1 VSCRKSVEVISVNQG
16 SLTVKAVSQ
25 SLCPACQELGRCRS
39 DWLSIKSARQTF
51 EIPLNEPISVSAGD
65 IVVLN
70 IDEQALT
77 AQMIKLYGLPLIGF
91 IAPIIVGQTEGW
103 SELSQ
108 AVAAF
113 VGLGLG
119 WVSSRYWTQTFQIRI
134 DQ

>member
-1 VSCRKSVEVISVNQG
+1 
-16 SLTVKAVSQ
+16 VKAVSQ

-39 DWLSIKSARQTF
+39 DWLSIKSARQAF

>member
-1 VSCRKSVEVISVNQG
+1 MSCQKSVEVISVDAG
-16 SLTVKAVSQ
+16 SLTVKAVGQ
-25 SLCPACQELGRCRS
+25 SLCPACQDLGRCRS
-39 DWLSIKSARQTF
+39 DWLSRKSAGQTF

-65 IVVLN
+65 VVVLN

-77 AQMIKLYGLPLIGF
+77 SQIIKLYGLPLIGL

-113 VGLGLG
+113 VGLALG
-119 WVSSRYWTQTFQIRI
+119 WLSSRYWTRTFQIRI